1 VEKRFS
7 ESIQQL
13 VQIRGIEARWDGLHP
28 DFIFSELKVYDDG
41 DVVVFSLDKLEVQ
54 VSTLALFVGE
64 IDVLKLKVSSPK
76 LPVKRDKNNAIWIGG
91 KRVYPFSSEEG
102 PLLNWLVRQK
112 QVEITGGS
120 LSFVDETLDNY
131 AITLN
136 DVLLTTSFSAGESR
150 IVLSS
155 EMKNDWY
162 DAVNISLV
170 SPNLFNLNDG
180 SEFIGSM
187 SWDVSALRLSPF
199 KDWVPPVV
207 LVGNAVVNS
216 QGVANFDGIEMQHVV
231 VDLRL
236 NDFSLA
242 AINGADPVG
251 VSQASFQASWEA
263 SADRQEVTFSKMFA
277 VVDSGLPVHLDVVR
291 MDRDV
296 STGRNKIVTRDLS
309 VDLFK
314 FISRRVIDNKNNLEL
329 VDQLLPGGILN
340 LVDVSWQA
348 DDGFPSVTNL
358 AVQTRF
364 ENIGFYASEQNPGV
378 QGLTGAIKFEN
389 DEFLVQIDSKDV
401 SLDLPKIFPQPLNF
415 AQFQSSITGRKKE
428 SEWVVDVSNTRFAN
442 ADLVGGAFARLGVGH
457 EDQKSSIDLRLEV
470 ESVDASR
477 LPFYL
482 PSKLLKTKAW
492 LENRVLSGRVKNL
505 VMTASGEMSTSLFA
519 HGGHFDLSAD
529 ITGGRIE
536 VGGGWPMVDEIYGAF
551 RYADNTI
558 SFSPSRAKIF
568 GVDVSRS
575 TLSIE
580 QTGTPESTLNVTGVA
595 TATVTDLIQYVK
607 NSPLDKVTKGVVGNM
622 VAEGVGELNLV
633 FSIPFF
639 ERQNSKVSGSVH
651 IKGPF
656 MQVSEKAPQFNEFD
670 AVIDFDKTQVG
681 VRSGHARI
689 FDAQT
694 TFASR
699 HVDRGFGAVEFQSDV
714 SVDAFMEYL
723 RLPMGP
729 QYLSGQISS
738 SGALGFSDD
747 GLHID
752 LSADLQGL
760 VSELPEPLATL
771 GADKQMLHVQ
781 YTALRSGKRDISFSN
796 ENGELG
802 NLVFSNGQLVRGTFN
817 TNQSGRDNVLLIGG
831 QIPHL
836 DIDGWRSLLSA
847 QNKDG
852 LINGVPLTVQVDA
865 QIDRVDIFANTFHK
879 VAING
884 QIFKLGGVFAIDS
897 EAVSGKIVFSD
908 YGTDEAKVSA
918 NLARLIM
925 RRSTSSREVTDE
937 SAKPNR
943 VPIAVDAVIDDFQFE
958 GSKRGAITLRARPNH
973 GRWEINELSTIT
985 DMGTLTMRG
994 QWEPGLKSNVEYDV
1008 EFNIQD
1014 VGRYLFSLEGKENM
1028 VGGVGRL
1035 SGSVNWEGSPFSID
1049 LDTLDGE
1056 LSIEVKD
1063 GRFSKINPGAGHI
1076 ISLLSLQALP
1086 RRITLDFRD
1095 VFSSGFSFDR
1105 IESEVFVT
1113 NGVARTD
1120 KLLMDGTSA
1129 SVAISGNVDLVRKDH
1144 DIEVFVTPKLGSA
1157 ASVAAGA
1164 VAVNPAIGLAAFLAQ
1179 KLLGNPFDKIAT
1191 RHYRVR
1197 GDWGNPEVTR
1207 VHWGDE

>member
-7 ESIQQL
+7 DSIRQL
-13 VQIRGIEARWDGLHP
+13 VQIGGIEARWDGLHP
-28 DFIFSELKVYDDG
+28 DFIFSEITVYDDG

-64 IDVLKLKVSSPK
+64 IDVLKLKIFSPK

-131 AITLN
+131 TITLN
-136 DVLLTTSFSAGESR
+136 DVLLTTSFSAGESS
-150 IVLSS
+150 IALSS

-170 SPNLFNLNDG
+170 SSNLFNPNDG
-180 SEFIGSM
+180 SDFIGRM

-199 KDWVPPVV
+199 KDWVPPEVQ
-207 LVGNAVVNS
+207 VGNTVVNS
-216 QGVANFDGIEMQHVV
+216 QGAANFDGRDSQRVV
-231 VDLRL
+231 FDLRL

-242 AINGADPVG
+242 SINGADPVG

-263 SADRQEVTFSKMFA
+263 SADRQELTLSKMFA
-277 VVDSGLPVHLDVVR
+277 VVDSGLPVHLDVVS

-314 FISRRVIDNKNNLEL
+314 FISRRVIDNKSNLEL

-340 LVDVSWQA
+340 LVDISWQA
-348 DDGFPSVTNL
+348 DDGFLSDMDL
-358 AVQTRF
+358 ALQTRF
-364 ENIGFYASEQNPGV
+364 ENIGFYASEQKPGV

-401 SLDLPKIFPQPLNF
+401 SLDLPEIFPQPLNF
-415 AQFQSSITGRKKE
+415 SQFQSSITGRKTE
-428 SEWVVDVSNTRFAN
+428 SEWVVDVSNTRFSN
-442 ADLVGGAFARLGVGH
+442 ADLVGGAFARLGVAH
-457 EDQKSSIDLRLEV
+457 EGQNSAIDVRLEV

-492 LENRVLSGRVKNL
+492 VENRVLSGRVKNL
-505 VMTASGEMSTSLFA
+505 VMTASGDLSTSLFA
-519 HGGHFDLSAD
+519 RGGQFDLSAD

-551 RYADNTI
+551 RYVDNTI

-580 QTGTPESTLNVTGVA
+580 KTGTPESTLNVTGVA
-595 TATVTDLIQYVK
+595 TATVTELIQYVK
-607 NSPLDKVTKGVVGNM
+607 NSPLDKLTKGVVGNM

-633 FSIPFF
+633 LSIPFVD
-639 ERQNSKVSGSVH
+639 RKKSKVSGSVH

-670 AVIDFDKTQVG
+670 AVIDFDKIHVG
-681 VRSGHARI
+681 IRSGHARI

-699 HVDRGFGAVEFQSDV
+699 HVERGFGAIEFKSDV
-714 SVDAFMEYL
+714 SVQAFMDYL
-723 RLPMGP
+723 RLPIDP

-738 SGALGFSDD
+738 SGILGFSDD

-752 LSADLQGL
+752 LSADLQSL
-760 VSELPEPLATL
+760 VSDLPEPLSTL
-771 GADKQMLHVQ
+771 GADKQILHVQ
-781 YTALRSGKRDISFSN
+781 YAALRSGKRDITFSN
-796 ENGELG
+796 ENGQLG
-802 NLVFSNGQLVRGTFN
+802 NLVFLNGQLVQGTFN
-817 TNQSGRDNVLLIGG
+817 TNQSGRDNVLVIGG

-836 DIDGWRSLLSA
+836 DIDGWRSLLSD

-852 LINGVPLTVQVDA
+852 SISGVPLTVQVNA
-865 QIDRVDIFANTFHK
+865 QIDRVDVFANTFHK

-884 QIFKLGGVFAIDS
+884 QIFKLDGVFSIDS

-918 NLARLIM
+918 NLSRLILH
-925 RRSTSSREVTDE
+925 RPTSSQAVTNE
-937 SAKPNR
+937 LANPNR
-943 VPIAVDAVIDDFQFE
+943 VPIAVDAVIDDFQLD
-958 GSKRGAITLRARPNH
+958 GSKRGAITLRARPND

-985 DMGTLTMRG
+985 DMGILTMSG

-1008 EFNIQD
+1008 EFNVQD
-1014 VGRYLFSLEGKENM
+1014 VGQYLFSLDGKENM

-1035 SGSVNWEGSPFSID
+1035 SGSVKWEGSPFSID

-1056 LSIEVKD
+1056 LSLEVKD
-1063 GRFSKINPGAGHI
+1063 GRFLKINPGVGHI

-1105 IESEVFVT
+1105 IGSEVLVT
-1113 NGVARTD
+1113 NGIARTD

-1129 SVAISGNVDLVRKDH
+1129 SVAISGSVDLVRKDH
-1144 DIEVFVTPKLGSA
+1144 DIEVFVTPKLSNA
-1157 ASVAAGA
+1157 ASVAGA
-1164 VAVNPAIGLAAFLAQ
+1164 VVVNPAIGLAAFLAQ